1 MDVIDTKQLQERI
14 RELEKEI
21 ETLKNKEKTQNEK
34 NVAFSDFLALLTHKI
49 LTPMN
54 SIIGM
59 SRFLAESNL
68 DNSQKHLVSKIRQSG
83 IHLVD
88 IYNEILDYTQADQPE
103 KEPPQ
108 EEFDIR
114 ESLNNVVDEYFANNY
129 MTKYTQIFHTL
140 SPELNFRFKGDRAR
154 FEQIILLTLGEPQQD
169 GIKRTIR
176 IEVVKSEKREG
187 AGITTLVTHQ
197 PAVLSNQHI
206 QALTANRKSA
216 LFTNESSES
225 GLFKFMFAKKNTEM
239 NHGSFVVQKGED
251 MTQFQ
256 VRFPLEPIADEEIS
270 DRKTMNIPEF
280 TGMQCLI
287 VVANIA
293 HQKHLQTILHQ
304 WGIRVFTANSE
315 KDAIYKII
323 RERELHF
330 IIISD
335 QLPDVSPKRL
345 ARKIKSLPGKTEM
358 PLILLENEKSFLQN
372 TDYFIEKFQSTENKG
387 ILFEKLIKN
396 IGQGKIQKTMHK
408 LDSKLAQKL
417 PLNILVAEDD
427 AANLDLLMLL
437 LKKLGYVPEVAK
449 NGKEA
454 MAMFNPN
461 RFDMV
466 LLDIQMPLM
475 DGFKVAKKMLEI
487 DPKVNIIAISANTLP
502 ETIKKAKNTGMVDFV
517 TKPIS
522 FKKIEE
528 SIIQWGFAE
537 KMLKKH

>member
-225 GLFKFMFAKKNTEM
+225 GLFKFMFAKK
-239 NHGSFVVQKGED
+239 
-251 MTQFQ
+251 
-256 VRFPLEPIADEEIS
+256 
-270 DRKTMNIPEF
+270 IP
-280 TGMQCLI
+280 
-287 VVANIA
+287 
-293 HQKHLQTILHQ
+293 K
-304 WGIRVFTANSE
+304 
-315 KDAIYKII
+315 
-323 RERELHF
+323 
-330 IIISD
+330 
-335 QLPDVSPKRL
+335 
-345 ARKIKSLPGKTEM
+345 
-358 PLILLENEKSFLQN
+358 
-372 TDYFIEKFQSTENKG
+372 
-387 ILFEKLIKN
+387 
-396 IGQGKIQKTMHK
+396 
-408 LDSKLAQKL
+408 
-417 PLNILVAEDD
+417 
-427 AANLDLLMLL
+427 
-437 LKKLGYVPEVAK
+437 
-449 NGKEA
+449 
-454 MAMFNPN
+454 
-461 RFDMV
+461 
-466 LLDIQMPLM
+466 
-475 DGFKVAKKMLEI
+475 
-487 DPKVNIIAISANTLP
+487 
-502 ETIKKAKNTGMVDFV
+502 
-517 TKPIS
+517 
-522 FKKIEE
+522 
-528 SIIQWGFAE
+528 
-537 KMLKKH
+537 

>member
-1 MDVIDTKQLQERI
+1 
-14 RELEKEI
+14 
-21 ETLKNKEKTQNEK
+21 
-34 NVAFSDFLALLTHKI
+34 
-49 LTPMN
+49 
-54 SIIGM
+54 
-59 SRFLAESNL
+59 
-68 DNSQKHLVSKIRQSG
+68 
-83 IHLVD
+83 
-88 IYNEILDYTQADQPE
+88 
-103 KEPPQ
+103 
-108 EEFDIR
+108 
-114 ESLNNVVDEYFANNY
+114 
-129 MTKYTQIFHTL
+129 
-140 SPELNFRFKGDRAR
+140 
-154 FEQIILLTLGEPQQD
+154 
-169 GIKRTIR
+169 
-176 IEVVKSEKREG
+176 
-187 AGITTLVTHQ
+187 
-197 PAVLSNQHI
+197 
-206 QALTANRKSA
+206 
-216 LFTNESSES
+216 
-225 GLFKFMFAKKNTEM
+225 M